1 MWYVAVACVV
11 LTVSVAAGF
20 VRAKSGSSVKTG
32 VVESIINSAS
42 IKVLSMQQVNW
53 LLARLESQPAPGPVM
68 GAMCYDS
75 MAPPVVAEY
84 ICPVCGEKTI
94 YNYTQSEFI
103 EWQLQGCR
111 RIVESIN
118 ASTEFQVELDESLF
132 CEFCTPDYDDQSPG
146 LVLVV
151 KPEEGEPIVN
161 RVSEL
166 DLRMLDSFLQGNL
179 YYTTDTDGQ
188 MPLLEYAGRMRQLLG
203 LEKE

>member
-1 MWYVAVACVV
+1 MWYLVGVSFV
-11 LTVSVAAGF
+11 LAFSLAAGF
-20 VRAKSGSSVKTG
+20 ARGKTDSTVKAGAADT
-32 VVESIINSAS
+32 ILNSAS
-42 IKVLSMQQVNW
+42 IKILSMQQVNW

-75 MAPPVVAEY
+75 MAAPVVAEY

-111 RIVESIN
+111 RMVESIN
-118 ASTEFQVELDESLF
+118 ASTEFQVELDETLF
-132 CEFCTPDYDDQSPG
+132 CEFCTPDYPDQSPS

-151 KPEEGEPIVN
+151 KPVEGEPVVN

-203 LEKE
+203 LTEE